1 MALRLCFDII
11 LIMNNPQRDYSSR
24 SALGVELAILRMSE
38 NIARF
43 DARSARPGWW
53 VLAQGAPMDP
63 EDFGNRE
70 RAREKLRMVLD
81 AAGIKMHEYT
91 WVWDNSSRA
100 QVVLATC
107 ADELAA
113 HAIARRIEQAGIP
126 TRVTREFE

>member
-1 MALRLCFDII
+1 MSND
-11 LIMNNPQRDYSSR
+11 SSR

-38 NIARF
+38 TAARL
-43 DARSARPGWW
+43 DERGDRPGWW
-53 VLAQGAPMDP
+53 VLALGAPLDD

-91 WVWDNSSRA
+91 WVWDRSGRA

-107 ADELAA
+107 AEEHGARG
-113 HAIARRIEQAGIP
+113 IARRIELAGIP